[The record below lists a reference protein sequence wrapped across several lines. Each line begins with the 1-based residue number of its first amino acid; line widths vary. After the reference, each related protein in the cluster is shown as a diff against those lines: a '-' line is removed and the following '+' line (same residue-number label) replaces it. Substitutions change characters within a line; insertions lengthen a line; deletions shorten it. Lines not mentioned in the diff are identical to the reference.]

1 MADQGPPPVGSL
13 RGLKA
18 ELSPDEPQGK
28 APLATFE
35 GELNVRLREPD
46 EVLVR
51 PAVRRRTSNSR
62 DRAASKEARRR
73 NRLAA
78 IQKLEQEDEEA
89 AAAAAAADRRHS
101 ATCSD
106 DFIREEEEK
115 EDEGTEKKD
124 EEKAEEDEED
134 KPGFFDSYFELLF
147 EVKNAWPQFKEEH
160 DEDWKL
166 IRIEANRCFCS
177 FVILFLFCGFG
188 GFIFRF
194 TESTFEQ
201 FYKCGVKRVKR
212 DFIEGLWVKS
222 QQMREEEWKSM
233 ARRKLWEFE
242 DQLQAAFDAGIN
254 SYSGQKS
261 WSFLNAV
268 VYCITIVTTIGY
280 GHITPST
287 NTGKAVTIIYAIF
300 GIPLFLILLAD
311 FGKMFTR
318 AMKFL
323 WAFVRRLYYTG
334 SCRKV
339 RHTAP
344 VQEVMKGVQMVYD
357 IARFQKK
364 PGETNG
370 HGAAAD
376 PEVAGAQ
383 LQELLTVPG
392 VGPEPPT
399 PAPSNFDIDDEFNL
413 PISVAFVILVIY
425 ILVGATLYCMWED
438 WTFFEAFYF
447 VFISMSTIGFG
458 DYVPKHP
465 MFMMGSI
472 VYLVFGLALTSM
484 CINVV
489 QLKLSDSFRQASS
502 KIGASFGLRLAA
514 AAAEEEARTTPGQV
528 ELAEVHHA
536 TAKKASEENLDGLSM
551 ETQ

>member
-1 MADQGPPPVGSL
+1 MADEDDM
-13 RGLKA
+13 LKGIKG
-18 ELSPDEPQGK
+18 ELSPSDRGR
-28 APLATFE
+28 APLATLE
-35 GELNVRLREPD
+35 TELTFHLREPD

-51 PAVRRRTSNSR
+51 PAVRRRTSHSR

-73 NRLAA
+73 KRLAE
-78 IQKLEQEDEEA
+78 IQQLEQEEERVPTPLPPPEPAEDQIKEEDEEA
-89 AAAAAAADRRHS
+89 EDQEGSSEKQEEAQD
-101 ATCSD
+101 
-106 DFIREEEEK
+106 EEER
-115 EDEGTEKKD
+115 
-124 EEKAEEDEED
+124 
-134 KPGFFDSYFELLF
+134 PGFFDSYFEMMF
-147 EVKNAWPQFKEEH
+147 EARHVWPQFKADNAEEW
-160 DEDWKL
+160 EKL
-166 IRIEANRCFCS
+166 KIEANRCFCA

-188 GFIFRF
+188 GFVFRF
-194 TESTFEQ
+194 IESTFEQ

-212 DFIEGLWVKS
+212 DFIENLWVKS
-222 QQMREEEWKSM
+222 QQLREEEWKSM

-242 DQLQAAFDAGIN
+242 DQLQVAFDAGIN
-254 SYSGQKS
+254 TYSGKRS
-261 WSFLNAV
+261 WSFLNSV
-268 VYCITIVTTIGY
+268 VYCITVVTTIGY
-280 GHITPST
+280 GHIVPST
-287 NTGKAVTIIYAIF
+287 NTGRAVTIIYAIF

-339 RHTAP
+339 RHTGP
-344 VQEVMKGVQMVYD
+344 VQDMMKGVQMVYD

-364 PGETNG
+364 PGDTNG
-370 HGAAAD
+370 TNRGINGAD
-376 PEVAGAQ
+376 PEEAGAQ
-383 LQELLTVPG
+383 MQELLGVPG
-392 VGPEPPT
+392 TGGEPPT
-399 PAPSNFDIDDEFNL
+399 PAPSNFCIDDEFNL

-425 ILVGATLYCMWED
+425 ILVGASLYCIWEE
-438 WTFFEAFYF
+438 WSFFEAFYF

-458 DYVPKHP
+458 DYVPNHP

-489 QLKLSDSFRQASS
+489 QVKLSDSFRQASS

-514 AAAEEEARTTPGQV
+514 AAAEEEAARNTPGQV
-528 ELAEVHHA
+528 ELAEVHHPA
-536 TAKKASEENLDGLSM
+536 AKKASEENLDGLSV